1 MICDT
6 FTCDDLKRAC
16 RAFFRDNDRECPEN
30 FDAHLNEVYAKYRE
44 RSYEVFVVSR
54 ASISKCQYTGLLD
67 ACKRSLESDDVFI
80 DVADLTQFLNQGEP
94 NVPIPSV

>member
-54 ASISKCQYTGLLD
+54 AS
-67 ACKRSLESDDVFI
+67 SLGAV
-80 DVADLTQFLNQGEP
+80 LTEGPMYKHERGNSS
-94 NVPIPSV
+94 IAPSLGF